1 MTRAERFKRAA
12 LIIGM
17 RQQEPLANLLGCG
30 PDYVSRIMCG
40 AQEPGCHGPLPSL
53 EEQARSVLAQTNE
66 PTEGE

>member
-1 MTRAERFKRAA
+1 
-12 LIIGM
+12 
-17 RQQEPLANLLGCG
+17 
-30 PDYVSRIMCG
+30 VSRIMCG